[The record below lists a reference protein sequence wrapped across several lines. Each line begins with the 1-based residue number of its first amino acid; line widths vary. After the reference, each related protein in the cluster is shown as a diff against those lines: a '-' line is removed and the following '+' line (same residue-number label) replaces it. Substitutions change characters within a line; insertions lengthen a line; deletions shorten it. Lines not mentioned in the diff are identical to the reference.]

1 MNFKDL
7 PRIRNID
14 KKLREWFNVTDISEI
29 DVKLKADT
37 YIVAQRQKIDKI
49 ASENM
54 EKCNKHLRDN
64 NK

>member
-37 YIVAQRQKIDKI
+37 NIVAQRQKIDKI
-49 ASENM
+49 ASDNM
-54 EKCNKHLRDN
+54 EKCNQHLRDN

>member
-54 EKCNKHLRDN
+54 E
-64 NK
+64 

>member
-37 YIVAQRQKIDKI
+37 NIVAQRQKIDKI

-54 EKCNKHLRDN
+54 E
-64 NK
+64 